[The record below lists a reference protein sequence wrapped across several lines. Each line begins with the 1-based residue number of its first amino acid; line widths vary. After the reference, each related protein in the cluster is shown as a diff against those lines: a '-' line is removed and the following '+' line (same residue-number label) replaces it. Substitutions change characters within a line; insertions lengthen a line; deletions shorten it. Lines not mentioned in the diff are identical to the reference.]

1 MKKMI
6 AVILTIMVFATAA
19 AYAAINVRAE
29 YEGFGLME
37 VDFSRDVRWQDPQI
51 AVTDAFGGSYTAEL
65 VKLDD
70 DDIKF
75 RVGNIIEDQV
85 YNISISGIQGEETV
99 NCEVYAASLKSNMI
113 REVEYDADDRE
124 LDIEFAGKVSYEA
137 NCEVMVTDAAGK
149 QYNCTIIE
157 KDRDSIEV
165 WADGLTR
172 GETYTVTV
180 SGVIA
185 ADSSAAETY
194 SREFV
199 ARDD

>member
-6 AVILTIMVFATAA
+6 AVILAAMMLVSAA
-19 AYAAINVRAE
+19 AFAAVNVRAE
-29 YEGFGLME
+29 YEGFGLVE
-37 VDFSRDVRWQDPQI
+37 VDFSRDVGWQDPQI
-51 AVTDAFGGSYTAEL
+51 VVTDAFGAGYATEL

-75 RVGNIIEDQV
+75 RVENIVEDQV
-85 YNISISGIQGEETV
+85 YTVSITGIRGEDFVT
-99 NCEVYAASLKSNMI
+99 CEVYAASLKSNMI
-113 REVEYDADDRE
+113 REVEYDGEDRE
-124 LDIEFAGKVSYEA
+124 LDIEFAGKVSFEA
-137 NCEVMVTDAAGK
+137 GCAVTVIDGAGA
-149 QYNCTIIE
+149 QYDCTIRE

-165 WADGLTR
+165 RVKGLTR

-185 ADSSAAETY
+185 ADGGVAETY

-199 ARDD
+199 ARGD

>member
-113 REVEYDADDRE
+113 REVDYDADDRE
-124 LDIEFAGKVSYEA
+124 LDIEFAGKVSYDA
-137 NCEVMVTDAAGK
+137 NCTVTVTDAAGK

-172 GETYTVTV
+172 GKTYTVTV

-185 ADSSAAETY
+185 ADSGAAETY